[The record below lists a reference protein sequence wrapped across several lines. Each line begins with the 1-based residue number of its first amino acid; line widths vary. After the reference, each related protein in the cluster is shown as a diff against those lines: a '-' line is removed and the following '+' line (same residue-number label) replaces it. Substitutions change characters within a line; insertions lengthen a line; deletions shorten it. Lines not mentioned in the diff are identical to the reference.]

1 MSTTIPTVNVQ
12 PPEPP
17 RHPHWRA
24 WQMFFEAHAAVCA
37 DVETELQRTH
47 GLSLRWYDVLLH
59 LHAAPKR
66 RLSMRDLGGAVVI
79 SKSGL
84 TGVVDRM
91 ARAGLVE
98 RVPDPADR
106 RVILVALT
114 PAGGERYERARVGHR
129 AAVAERFLD
138 RLDTA
143 ALETIERSLATLM
156 EAPADGS

>member
-1 MSTTIPTVNVQ
+1 MTMQ
-12 PPEPP
+12 PDS

-37 DVETELQRTH
+37 DVEAELQRSH

-59 LHAAPKR
+59 LYAAPER
-66 RLSMRDLGGAVVI
+66 QLSMRDLGDAVVI

-91 ARAGLVE
+91 GGAGLVE
-98 RVPDPADR
+98 RVPDPDDR
-106 RVILVALT
+106 RVTLVALT
-114 PAGGERYERARVGHR
+114 GLGTERYERARADHR

-138 RLDTA
+138 RVEPADLDV
-143 ALETIERSLATLM
+143 IERAMAGVL
-156 EAPADGS
+156 GG

>member
-1 MSTTIPTVNVQ
+1 MPAQ
-12 PPEPP
+12 PPDPP

-24 WQMFFEAHAAVCA
+24 WQVFFEAHAAVCA
-37 DVETELQRTH
+37 DIEAELQRRH

-59 LHAAPKR
+59 LHAAPAG
-66 RLSMRDLGGAVVI
+66 RLSMRELGDAVVI

-98 RVPDPADR
+98 RTPAPDDR

-114 PAGGERYERARVGHR
+114 PRGSERYRRARADHR
-129 AAVAERFLD
+129 AAVADRFLD
-138 RLDTA
+138 RLEPAD
-143 ALETIERSLATLM
+143 LEAIERALAGLM
-156 EAPADGS
+156 PPPGA

>member
-1 MSTTIPTVNVQ
+1 MTMQ
-12 PPEPP
+12 PDS

-37 DVETELQRTH
+37 DVEAELQRSH

-59 LHAAPKR
+59 LYAAPER
-66 RLSMRDLGGAVVI
+66 RLSMRDLGDAVVI

-98 RVPDPADR
+98 RVPDPDDR
-106 RVILVALT
+106 RVTLVALT
-114 PAGGERYERARVGHR
+114 GVGAERYERARADHR

-138 RLDTA
+138 RVEPADLDV
-143 ALETIERSLATLM
+143 IERAMAGVL
-156 EAPADGS
+156 GG